1 MTPEQKVTSREL
13 SEKLRD
19 AGAKQESEWCHEVW
33 LFPVGVNVPTAYLYR
48 GRPKDVHNRDYFSA
62 FDCAELFEGLPTGS
76 SVVKNLDG
84 SYSGVSDPFWKAFEG
99 LTPVEVLGELRLWC
113 LENGHI
119 KEAKP

>member
-62 FDCAELFEGLPTGS
+62 FDCSELLERLPHP
-76 SVVKNLDG
+76 VKIETLESGGFKVENWWLDEVIVG
-84 SYSGVSDPFWKAFEG
+84 RPLA
-99 LTPVEVLGELRLWC
+99 EVLGKLELWR
-113 LENGHI
+113 LENGYD